1 MGEVETT
8 QCKGGWLDA
17 TTFETV
23 IASTPL
29 VSIDLLVKNRKGEY
43 LFGLRK
49 NRPAQGYWFVPG
61 GRIQKNESLDAAF
74 RRLTH
79 QELGLALTR
88 SAAQFK
94 GVYEHFYKDSIFG
107 TEVSTHY
114 VVLAYEATLPAD
126 SAILDSPQHSN
137 LLWAKPEELSQY
149 PVHQYSLDYFQ
160 LPA

>member
-1 MGEVETT
+1 MAEVETT
-8 QCKGGWLDA
+8 QCKGGWLDV

-29 VSIDLLVKNRKGEY
+29 VSIDLLVKNRQGEY

-61 GRIQKNESLDAAF
+61 GRIQKSESLDAAF
-74 RRLTH
+74 RSLTH
-79 QELGLALTR
+79 EELGLFLER

-107 TEVSTHY
+107 EEVSTHY
-114 VVLAYEATLPAD
+114 VVLAFDITLPAD
-126 SAILDSPQHSN
+126 SAILDSQQHSVV
-137 LLWAKPEELSQY
+137 LWIKPVELSRNLVYQ
-149 PVHQYSLDYFQ
+149 HSLDYFQ
-160 LPA
+160 LPT